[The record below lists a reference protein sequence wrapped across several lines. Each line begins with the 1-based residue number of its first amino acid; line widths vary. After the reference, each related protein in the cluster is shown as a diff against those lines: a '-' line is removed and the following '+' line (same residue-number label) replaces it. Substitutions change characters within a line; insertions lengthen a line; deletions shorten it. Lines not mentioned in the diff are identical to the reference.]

1 MRAASFV
8 SILGMPLVLVVKIYP
23 KTGKLPLGLAMEG
36 LLDLGAVGM
45 GILLDILL
53 FKGQMMDPLI
63 WKNFNI

>member
-1 MRAASFV
+1 
-8 SILGMPLVLVVKIYP
+8 
-23 KTGKLPLGLAMEG
+23 MEG

-63 WKNFNI
+63 WKDFNIWKDF